1 MKIKISNK
9 ELIEELVGK
18 KREFP
23 KYATQLINLASRTA
37 QATRPRVVGQMT
49 ELIKECP
56 EKTYEGWKKWYL
68 AGHPDTIKNAID
80 KVSDMI
86 NKLKEALMKIDR
98 KMIKSWVENLVL
110 EQTYIGL
117 RFQEAILKK
126 IAQLKGASYR
136 MALESEEHKGIDG
149 MVGNTSYSV
158 KPETYKTQKH
168 LIEDIKADNMVF
180 YKKTKSGV
188 EFEIEPKD

>member
-56 EKTYEGWKKWYL
+56 EKTYEG
-68 AGHPDTIKNAID
+68 
-80 KVSDMI
+80 
-86 NKLKEALMKIDR
+86 
-98 KMIKSWVENLVL
+98 
-110 EQTYIGL
+110 
-117 RFQEAILKK
+117 
-126 IAQLKGASYR
+126 
-136 MALESEEHKGIDG
+136 
-149 MVGNTSYSV
+149 
-158 KPETYKTQKH
+158 
-168 LIEDIKADNMVF
+168 
-180 YKKTKSGV
+180 
-188 EFEIEPKD
+188 